1 MDDSI
6 SDSLPDSSTQDFVPL
21 LDDPL
26 VEHGSAAG
34 GGPDVPVGDV
44 CQLSGI
50 SSQQKLGNDIQK
62 IEEVLGR
69 GLPNDDARKQL
80 FDELNQI
87 RESLKERGFLQKIAD
102 SYRKPL
108 HDVSERLLLPK
119 IKEVL
124 RAPQNMDEKFENNL
138 KYCLNALMSATNYY
152 IKLLFKS
159 FYNDSKIRVLFG
171 SACTIIELQVAY
183 SALCYILNNATFVLS
198 VGSMPDIRA
207 LSVTFTAAYSAM
219 NEVNIIAFL
228 TSYGYTSEQAKA
240 IYATIAAVSIEQ
252 GKFILK
258 GIFLRGVNRFEN
270 EENPGGAAAAPQEHP
285 QERPPSFLQF
295 ITEPSRLFG
304 RVMKAVPLPKLHLMI
319 GEPGAA
325 VSAVAVDKFQRFVGV
340 VEDTVLR
347 QLRMAFPDDADA
359 VLVDILFN
367 LLLGLDDEDYNDE
380 DKFNIKLG
388 FFIQKLKDCLKA
400 KYGGMTDEQFQEL
413 CKENLPGLNK
423 GLTEDIILRI
433 YGPREELPPSQET
446 LAPDSQQQDP
456 GEPPFKTKVLEVFKT
471 ATLRVWEHFTCF
483 LGAITPEQVARP
495 RPIEVSELEHP
506 VLKLNN
512 YIEELKREN
521 PGLNNDKLD
530 RCFDSFKRTIH
541 IKTTR
546 QGKVYVTTEN
556 PENPND
562 FGGACKDLYKT
573 VKEISV
579 TVKDAKNKLATFF
592 EMCFTVGYIVC
603 NISSDLVLPIPF
615 GGNSVG
621 ASTAMADTYMNM
633 IIEAQEKMIRQQQA
647 AAAGEQVEADAAP
660 AGAARAGAAGG
671 DYEMNQGGGK
681 SRSKS
686 RKNTKRTRRYSKGRK
701 SSKAAKKTQQRRS
714 SRYRRSSRKGRK

>member
-26 VEHGSAAG
+26 VERGSAAG

-347 QLRMAFPDDADA
+347 QLRTAFPDDADDI
-359 VLVDILFN
+359 LVDILFK

-433 YGPREELPPSQET
+433 YGPHEEISDSLKGQPSY
-446 LAPDSQQQDP
+446 SQQQDP

-483 LGAITPEQVARP
+483 LGAITPEQVAP
-495 RPIEVSELEHP
+495 PKQIEVSELEHP

-512 YIEELKREN
+512 YIEDLKREN
-521 PGLNNDKLD
+521 PDLNNDKLEI
-530 RCFDSFKRTIH
+530 CFESFKRTIH
-541 IKTTR
+541 IKTTDH
-546 QGKVYVTTEN
+546 GKVYVTTEN
-556 PENPND
+556 PEKPND
-562 FGGACKDLYKT
+562 FGAACKDLYETFKG
-573 VKEISV
+573 IGV
-579 TVKDAKNKLATFF
+579 TAKDAKDKLASFF
-592 EMCFTVGYIVC
+592 ERCFTVGYIVC
-603 NISSDLVLPIPF
+603 NISSDLALPIPF

-633 IIEAQEKMIRQQQA
+633 FIKAQEKMIRQQQA
-647 AAAGEQVEADAAP
+647 AAAGEQVEADADP
-660 AGAARAGAAGG
+660 AGE
-671 DYEMNQGGGK
+671 DYEMIEGGGQ
-681 SRSKS
+681 SRRKS